1 MLGGGID
8 GLGGVGNGL
17 GGPLGRK
24 VGVGTGTSLGVVG
37 VGVVTGRG
45 VAGAVTPGP
54 GAALSPGTPG
64 TPGAGVGGILGE
76 GPGCS
81 GTSRS
86 SVTDGLDRGP
96 SLSSVTDG
104 AGVALSR
111 TLSKKVPT
119 AGAPTP
125 ITSAT
130 SRTTAA
136 TATGTS
142 PGTGRRP
149 SAR

>member
-24 VGVGTGTSLGVVG
+24 VGVGTGTSLGVG
-37 VGVVTGRG
+37 VGVTAGRG

-54 GAALSPGTPG
+54 GAALSPGK
-64 TPGAGVGGILGE
+64 PGAGVGSGLRGE

-81 GTSRS
+81 GTSRW
-86 SVTDGLDRGP
+86 SVADGLDRGP
-96 SLSSVTDG
+96 WLSSDTDG
-104 AGVALSR
+104 LGVALSR
-111 TLSKKVPT
+111 TLSRKVPT

-125 ITSAT
+125 ITSVT

-136 TATGTS
+136 IAIGTS
-142 PGTGRRP
+142 PGTGRRS